1 MDKPVEVAKKTLYY
15 QATATPTDMLR
26 HVNLLRET
34 DMEAETQQGW
44 GCGIAAVGAA
54 IGLLSFVVG
63 IITESLGALN
73 VAGIGIGVVACIGG
87 LIYRSVAGK
96 LNLVDRRYELLAAT
110 VDMLR
115 RDMPQDGTLN
125 AKVGFRSPTDGQFL
139 KEKGKIGPWDVSFYE
154 DPWFSLQGRLLDGTS
169 FLLELTELTQQR
181 GRWKR
186 SRSGKSKYKSKTK
199 SAFTAN
205 LRLKAKPEKYP
216 NLESFSTQLPATVAL
231 PDWCTMKQGAVT
243 ANSLQLKIG
252 AKPPEPWDVPKETG
266 MTKKNKAIRFNGA
279 QAIAMM
285 FLSLYR
291 ILNLCKGQGATQ

>member
-26 HVNLLRET
+26 HVAQLREL
-34 DMEAETQQGW
+34 DREAEKDQGW
-44 GCGIAAVGAA
+44 GCAIAVVGFL
-54 IGLLSFVVG
+54 IGLASFVIG
-63 IITESLGALN
+63 IITESLGVLN
-73 VAGIGIGVVACIGG
+73 VVGIGIGVVAFVGG

-115 RDMPQDGTLN
+115 RDMPQDGQLN
-125 AKVGFRSPTDGQFL
+125 AKVGFRSATDSRFL

-154 DPWFSLQGRLLDGTS
+154 DPWFSLTGRLLDGTS
-169 FLLELTELTQQR
+169 FMLELTELTQQR

-216 NLESFSTQLPATVAL
+216 NLESFASQLPATVAL
-231 PDWCTMKQGAVT
+231 PDWCTVKQGNVT
-243 ANSLQLKIG
+243 ANSLMLKVG
-252 AKPPEPWDVPKETG
+252 AKPPEPWDVPKEQG
-266 MTKKNKAIRFNGA
+266 MTKRNKAIRFNGA
-279 QAIAMM
+279 QAVAMM

-291 ILNLCKGQGATQ
+291 ILNLCKGQGATP